1 MNYLRILLRHRFTS
15 VGLEGGLK
23 VCISDKLPDAADAAG
38 AQLNTLSSKVLEDV
52 MRIK

>member
-23 VCISDKLPDAADAAG
+23 VCISDKLPDAADA
-38 AQLNTLSSKVLEDV
+38 QLNTLSSKVLEDV